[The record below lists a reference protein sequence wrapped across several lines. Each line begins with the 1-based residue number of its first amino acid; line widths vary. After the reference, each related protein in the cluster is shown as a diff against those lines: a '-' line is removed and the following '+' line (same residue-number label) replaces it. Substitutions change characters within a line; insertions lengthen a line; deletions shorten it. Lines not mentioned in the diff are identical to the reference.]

1 MAPKLTNI
9 WAIFVIKFVT
19 NLVPLCAAAHNNAE
33 SKAKNGSFR
42 EAIRIKSGQ
51 IYFYSIK

>member
-1 MAPKLTNI
+1 MAPKLANV
-9 WAIFVIKFVT
+9 WATFVIKIIT
-19 NLVPLCAAAHNNAE
+19 NLVPLCAAHNNAE